1 MSTNRLALGLLLAS
15 IAACGGGARS
25 AGSGGA
31 AASEYTQQVKGYL
44 DRLSDNAVK
53 QGYGRVVAGP
63 VYGSLAD
70 DAKGSHDMT
79 VVAGREYVL
88 FGACDNDCTDL
99 DLLIYDGSGD
109 LVRRDV
115 ATDDR
120 PVLIFTAAKAGKY
133 RIQVVMATCS
143 DEPCRYGLQLNSK

>member
-15 IAACGGGARS
+15 SVACGGGARS
-25 AGSGGA
+25 AGSGSTA
-31 AASEYTQQVKGYL
+31 PSEYTLQVKGYL

-70 DAKGSHDMT
+70 DAKGAHDMT
-79 VVAGREYVL
+79 VA
-88 FGACDNDCTDL
+88 A
-99 DLLIYDGSGD
+99 
-109 LVRRDV
+109 
-115 ATDDR
+115 DDR

-133 RIQVVMATCS
+133 RIQVVMASCS